1 MGSIFKSVK
10 CSGFRIKSQKVLQN
24 FFQKP
29 MIKQILRNYQFLSL
43 EQLHVDQGI
52 FFFFPSKK
60 RKRSMLSPFHLKLHK
75 TVSRSFE
82 KSELTLT
89 EALSTS
95 QMLPLKPRG
104 NNVSSSSS
112 VSISHYSLPYSYY
125 NASSIIM
132 PLAIAWILASFL

>member
-1 MGSIFKSVK
+1 
-10 CSGFRIKSQKVLQN
+10 
-24 FFQKP
+24 

-52 FFFFPSKK
+52 FFFPSKK

-82 KSELTLT
+82 KSELTLI

-95 QMLPLKPRG
+95 QMLPLKPKG

-112 VSISHYSLPYSYY
+112 VSISHQSLPYSYY

-132 PLAIAWILASFL
+132 PLAIAWILTSFLQQRGCVYSIIKEMLEWRFPFYLCQRSTKS